1 MVLTLRLFGTAH
13 SVVQKTIWEWKYQV
27 NFFEW
32 SHSSNQEESERF
44 QKNLEENIRSM
55 MELMK
60 QDYTDIM
67 IMPYKFFIDTIK
79 WKFDLEEEKRKK
91 MEESTRRKK

>member
-1 MVLTLRLFGTAH
+1 
-13 SVVQKTIWEWKYQV
+13 
-27 NFFEW
+27 
-32 SHSSNQEESERF
+32 
-44 QKNLEENIRSM
+44 M